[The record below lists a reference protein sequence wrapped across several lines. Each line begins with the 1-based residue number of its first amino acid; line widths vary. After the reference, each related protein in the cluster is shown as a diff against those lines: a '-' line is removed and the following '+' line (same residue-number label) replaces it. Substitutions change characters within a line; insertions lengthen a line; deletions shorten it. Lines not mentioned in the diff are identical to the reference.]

1 MPTLRQRFLELAGH
15 DREERWR
22 YRQAWK
28 WACERLADHTVHVEG
43 QSVRLFPDGGLEAAA
58 SYTEA
63 ELKVFAGWIV
73 LNQLSYN
80 AFY

>member
-15 DREERWR
+15 DREERRR

-28 WACERLADHTVHVEG
+28 WARERLADHIVHVEG
-43 QSVRLFPDGGLEAAA
+43 QSVRLFPEGGLDAAA

-63 ELKVFAGWIV
+63 ELKVFAGWLV